1 MSMRHRLLKLVTMV
15 VCLFCMGVW
24 QSAGRNPIPTGS
36 PDSAIPLPEEEEP
49 LRMSKPDSIRYERF
63 YAGGSTISDIYAYIS
78 PFPFTEDLYVRFQLL
93 DDTENPG
100 SFTYKVVN
108 GDTHSEV
115 TIPLDEDK
123 GFWYPQE
130 FINQGNGG
138 VTISVETWT
147 SGTLGYSLRVY
158 SSQSLEGEPLISAE
172 NRHIYFLN
180 EDQFPSFS
188 WRGSTNR
195 LSGALGQDIPFT
207 LEVTPGFMLNQEAK
221 IEINVRTD
229 DWENQDPSHVVIS
242 GNNIQKDP
250 DPYNTCYIC
259 SLSSLEA
266 TNYTFQVRADQD
278 FSGWLDCRLLD
289 KDGNFLDNY
298 SNISVVIPIYYSEED
313 VAALKKM
320 ADDNPLSTDLR
331 RFIDNEYYLK
341 DFSDEDGYRVGVKWS
356 QEQQNRV
363 NEFMLDDYEA
373 RVENLETL
381 NTLTELTQIRLNG
394 TCLEGLN
401 LSALSQL
408 RFLSLWDTP
417 LFWDD
422 VILPLSPMDDLWL
435 SGNTRISIGTPLD
448 DNSSVAA
455 NGTEIDLSEFAVVDG
470 QNSTYQWYQEE
481 EYSEPKKV
489 EMPTVGEEM
498 GKFLLQGTPGARYY
512 CEIKNPLYDD
522 WAIET
527 SRCKITRNSDQ
538 YAQADIDGLK
548 KLAESNPQVP
558 QLQEFVD
565 SKGWE
570 LDNWESG
577 QDVIRTEWSSGE
589 TARLTHLLIELDWG
603 EEPDTISSLDLSA
616 FTELKYFECERFMN
630 IAELDLSKNTKLE
643 ELYLYSRN
651 LKEIDLS
658 SCPNLK
664 QFRFGTQYTN
674 ETPSRE
680 YLQTVLTRLN
690 LDGCIQL
697 EGLYLEHAHITSL
710 DLSPFKQ
717 LRRLHIEN
725 CQDLPVINGFE
736 QASQL
741 YSLEL
746 PSTTQFQDLINN
758 LPSNVTELL
767 LQDTQYTL
775 PPAEK
780 LARLYT
786 LGLPSYIESLDL
798 AKLPNLQNL
807 DLGWRNDSKL
817 RYSQINNY
825 RPINYNGTSF
835 IQLKSPSH
843 PNEPEWFEN
852 GDTIDLSSEAVINGV
867 ETVFLWV
874 NEKYNTEEKNAL
886 VPVDGK
892 PGVFVLNS
900 LEEEYGSYRCKLM
913 NPQFCEITEI
923 NHYWGW
929 QIDAG
934 HIHVETGRES
944 VFDPR
949 DVDILARIVS
959 ESSSEALKEWF
970 SSGEWQTGKNSDH
983 AQAIWND
990 ETPRRLTEL
999 YIYMLGGNL
1008 SGTIDLEGLD
1018 KLEQVS
1024 LTGNRVEQVILPSE
1038 TGTLKSLMLG
1048 DNPTLTSLIVSPYT
1062 NLEHLDI
1069 RNTGLTACDVS
1080 NNVNLKELY
1089 LQGTNLP
1096 SVETSTPAIAQ
1107 NLTEYGAPETV
1118 ETIDF
1123 NNFPALTTFIPNGCI
1138 TFSDVQNP
1146 RQMDPITTY
1155 IQYMPQGSVRNA
1167 YTPYGTTLDYSAE
1180 GTIGQTT
1187 STIVWKM
1194 ADQMEDEG
1202 TTIEHSGFTYTISDT
1217 DEPNKVLSANFENT
1231 LFPGWTI
1238 RFYTTIYTCD
1248 GDANLDKEVNVQ
1260 DIPATVSY
1268 ILQDTENIPANF
1280 GWAEADVNYD
1290 DKIQVADVTGIVNL
1304 IQGKPLTRAS
1314 QLRSEYAPTVLLE
1327 LDDNGFLSITSPVSV
1342 AGLQLEFTGAKEE
1355 LPFIGEA
1362 AKFVQASTLHSDTL
1376 RTLGYSMDGKV
1387 IPANKKTVIMQL
1399 PAGVRL
1405 ESALFSDTKA
1415 TALRSEGDMLPTGN
1429 EAIQPISQVTS
1440 ILNYPN
1446 PFRGSTTF
1454 RYTLKERAS
1463 AVTIQIYS
1471 ATGALVRTLSG
1482 LPGDAGLNQYTASL
1496 SLPSGTYIYRLSVCG
1511 NNNQTISKSNILISK

>member
-1 MSMRHRLLKLVTMV
+1 MRHRLLKLMTVV
-15 VCLFCMGVW
+15 VCFFCMGVW
-24 QSAGRNPIPTGS
+24 QSAGRNPIPTGF
-36 PDSAIPLPEEEEP
+36 PDSTFPVPEGEEP
-49 LRMSKPDSIRYERF
+49 LQMSKPDSIMYERV
-63 YAGGSTISDIYAYIS
+63 YEGGNSSGYIHAYVY
-78 PFPFTEDLYVRFQLL
+78 PFTENLYVRFQLSE
-93 DDTENPG
+93 DTNPDG
-100 SFTYKVVN
+100 FTYTVKN
-108 GDTHSEV
+108 FDTQSDEP
-115 TIPLDEDK
+115 ISLDQDK
-123 GFWYPQE
+123 GFWYPQAL
-130 FINQGNGG
+130 INQDNGN
-138 VTISVETWT
+138 VSINVETWT

-180 EDQFPSFS
+180 VDQFPRFS
-188 WRGSTNR
+188 CPINR
-195 LSGALGQDIPFT
+195 LSGEVNQEIPFT
-207 LEVTPGFMLNQEAK
+207 LEVKPGFMLNQEAK

-229 DWENQDPSHVVIS
+229 DWENQDPNHVVIS

-250 DPYNTCYIC
+250 DHNTSYIC
-259 SLSSLEA
+259 SLPSLEA
-266 TNYTFQVRADQD
+266 TNYTFQVRADQE
-278 FSGWLDCRLLD
+278 FAGWLDCRLLD
-289 KDGNFLDNY
+289 KDGIFLDSY
-298 SNISVVIPIYYSEED
+298 SNISVVIPIHYSEED
-313 VAALKKM
+313 ITALKKM

-341 DFSDEDGYRVGVKWS
+341 DFSGEDGYNVGVRWS
-356 QEQQNRV
+356 QEQQSRV
-363 NEFMLDDYEA
+363 SEFTLEDYEA

-381 NTLTELTQIRLNG
+381 NALTELTQIRLNG
-394 TCLEGLN
+394 THLAGLN
-401 LSALSQL
+401 LSALSKLQSL
-408 RFLSLWDTP
+408 NLWDTP

-455 NGTEIDLSEFAVVDG
+455 NGTDIDLSEYAVVDG
-470 QNSTYQWYQEE
+470 QNSIYQWYQEE
-481 EYSEPKKV
+481 EYSATKV

-498 GKFLLQGTPGARYY
+498 GKFKLQGTPGARYY

-522 WAIET
+522 WAIVT

-538 YAQADIDGLK
+538 YAQVDIDGLK
-548 KLAESNPQVP
+548 KLAEANPLVP

-570 LDNWESG
+570 LDNWESW
-577 QDVIRTEWSSGE
+577 QDVIRTKWSSGE

-603 EEPDTISSLDLSA
+603 EKPDSISSLDLSA

-630 IAELDLSKNTKLE
+630 IIELDLSKNTKLE

-664 QFRFGTQYTN
+664 QFRFGTRYAD
-674 ETPSRE
+674 EAPSRE
-680 YLQTVLTRLN
+680 YLQTTLTRLN

-697 EGLYLEHAHITSL
+697 EDLYLEHAHITSL

-717 LRRLHIEN
+717 LRRLYIEN
-725 CQDLPVINGFE
+725 CQDLPMINGFE
-736 QASQL
+736 QATQL

-746 PSTTQFQDLINN
+746 PNTTQFQNLINN

-786 LGLPSYIESLDL
+786 LGLPSNIENLDL
-798 AKLPNLQNL
+798 AELPNLGRL
-807 DLGWRNDSKL
+807 DLGWRGDSKL
-817 RYSQINNY
+817 KYSQIKNY
-825 RPINYNGTSF
+825 RPIDYDGTST
-835 IQLKSPSH
+835 IELKSPSH
-843 PNEPEWFEN
+843 PEEPSWFEN

-867 ETVFLWV
+867 ETIFLWI
-874 NEKYNTEEKNAL
+874 NNKYNTEEKNAL
-886 VPVDGK
+886 VPVEGK

-900 LEEEYGSYRCKLM
+900 QEEEYGDYRCKLM

-923 NHYWGW
+923 NHYNGW
-929 QIDAG
+929 QINTSSF
-934 HIHVETGRES
+934 HVETGRES

-970 SSGEWQTGKNSDH
+970 SNGDWQTGLNSEH
-983 AQAIWND
+983 AQAMWND

-1062 NLEHLDI
+1062 KLEHLDI

-1080 NNVNLKELY
+1080 NNVNLKRLY

-1123 NNFPALTTFIPNGCI
+1123 NNFPALTTFIPNGRI

-1180 GTIGQTT
+1180 GTVGQIS

-1217 DEPNKVLSANFENT
+1217 DEPNKVLSANIENT

-1248 GDANLDKEVNVQ
+1248 GDANLDKVVNVQ

-1290 DKIQVADVTGIVNL
+1290 DQIQVADVTGIVNI
-1304 IQGKPLTRAS
+1304 IQGKPLTRAT
-1314 QLRSEYAPTVLLE
+1314 QLRSEYASTVLLE

-1355 LPFIGEA
+1355 LPFIGEV
-1362 AKFVQASTLHSDTL
+1362 AKFVQASTLRGDTL

-1387 IPANKKTVIMQL
+1387 ISANKKTVIMQL

-1405 ESALFSDTKA
+1405 ESASFSDTKA

-1429 EAIQPISQVTS
+1429 EAIQPITQVTS

-1446 PFRGSTTF
+1446 PFRGSTIF
-1454 RYTLKERAS
+1454 RYTLKEPAS
-1463 AVTIQIYS
+1463 VVTIQIYS

-1482 LPGDAGLNQYTASL
+1482 LPGDAGVNQYTASL
-1496 SLPSGTYIYRLSVCG
+1496 SLPSGTYIYRLSVYG

>member
-1 MSMRHRLLKLVTMV
+1 MRHRLLKLMTVV
-15 VCLFCMGVW
+15 VCFFCMGVW
-24 QSAGRNPIPTGS
+24 QSAGRNPIPTGF
-36 PDSAIPLPEEEEP
+36 PDSTFPVPEGEEP
-49 LRMSKPDSIRYERF
+49 LQMSKPDSIMYERV
-63 YAGGSTISDIYAYIS
+63 YEGGNSSGYIHAYVY
-78 PFPFTEDLYVRFQLL
+78 PFTENLYVRFQLSE
-93 DDTENPG
+93 DTNPDG
-100 SFTYKVVN
+100 FTYTVKN
-108 GDTHSEV
+108 FDTQSDEP
-115 TIPLDEDK
+115 ISLDQDK
-123 GFWYPQE
+123 GFWYPQAL
-130 FINQGNGG
+130 INQDNGN
-138 VTISVETWT
+138 VSINVETWT

-180 EDQFPSFS
+180 VDQFPRFS
-188 WRGSTNR
+188 CPINR
-195 LSGALGQDIPFT
+195 LSGEVNQEIPFT
-207 LEVTPGFMLNQEAK
+207 LEVKPGFMLNQEAK

-229 DWENQDPSHVVIS
+229 DWENQDPNHVVIS

-250 DPYNTCYIC
+250 DHNTSYIC
-259 SLSSLEA
+259 SLPSLEA
-266 TNYTFQVRADQD
+266 TNYTFQVRADQE
-278 FSGWLDCRLLD
+278 FAGWLDCRLLD
-289 KDGNFLDNY
+289 KDGIFLDSY
-298 SNISVVIPIYYSEED
+298 SNISVVIPIHYSEED
-313 VAALKKM
+313 ITALKKM

-341 DFSDEDGYRVGVKWS
+341 DFSGEDGYNVGVRWS
-356 QEQQNRV
+356 QEQQSRV
-363 NEFMLDDYEA
+363 SEFTLEDYEA

-381 NTLTELTQIRLNG
+381 NALTELTQIRLNG
-394 TCLEGLN
+394 THLAGLN
-401 LSALSQL
+401 LSALSKLQSL
-408 RFLSLWDTP
+408 NLWDTP

-455 NGTEIDLSEFAVVDG
+455 NGTDIDLSEYAVVDG
-470 QNSTYQWYQEE
+470 QNSIYQWYQEE
-481 EYSEPKKV
+481 EYSATKV

-498 GKFLLQGTPGARYY
+498 GKFKLQGTPGARYY

-522 WAIET
+522 WAIVT

-538 YAQADIDGLK
+538 YAQVDIDGLK
-548 KLAESNPQVP
+548 KLAEANPQVP

-570 LDNWESG
+570 LDNWESW
-577 QDVIRTEWSSGE
+577 QDVIRTKWSSGE

-603 EEPDTISSLDLSA
+603 EKPDSISSLDLSA

-630 IAELDLSKNTKLE
+630 IIELDLSKNTKLE

-664 QFRFGTQYTN
+664 QFRFGTRYAD
-674 ETPSRE
+674 EAPSRE
-680 YLQTVLTRLN
+680 YLQTTLTRLN

-697 EGLYLEHAHITSL
+697 EDLYLEHAHITSL

-717 LRRLHIEN
+717 LRRLYIEN
-725 CQDLPVINGFE
+725 CQDLPMINGFE
-736 QASQL
+736 QATQL

-746 PSTTQFQDLINN
+746 PNTTQFQNLINN

-786 LGLPSYIESLDL
+786 LGLPSNIENLDL
-798 AKLPNLQNL
+798 AELPNLGRL
-807 DLGWRNDSKL
+807 DLGWRGDSKL
-817 RYSQINNY
+817 KYSQIKNY
-825 RPINYNGTSF
+825 RPIDYDGTST
-835 IQLKSPSH
+835 IELKSPSH
-843 PNEPEWFEN
+843 PEEPSWFEN

-867 ETVFLWV
+867 ETIFLWI
-874 NEKYNTEEKNAL
+874 NNKYNTEEKNAL
-886 VPVDGK
+886 VPVEGK

-900 LEEEYGSYRCKLM
+900 QEEEYGDYRCKLM

-923 NHYWGW
+923 NHYNGW
-929 QIDAG
+929 QINTSSF
-934 HIHVETGRES
+934 HVETGRES

-970 SSGEWQTGKNSDH
+970 SNGDWQTGLNSEH
-983 AQAIWND
+983 AQAMWND

-1062 NLEHLDI
+1062 KLEHLDI

-1080 NNVNLKELY
+1080 NNVNLKRLY

-1123 NNFPALTTFIPNGCI
+1123 NNFPALTTFIPNGRI

-1180 GTIGQTT
+1180 GTVGQIS

-1217 DEPNKVLSANFENT
+1217 DEPNKVLSANIENT

-1248 GDANLDKEVNVQ
+1248 GDANLDKVVNVQ

-1290 DKIQVADVTGIVNL
+1290 DQIQVADVTGIVNI
-1304 IQGKPLTRAS
+1304 IQGKPLTRAT
-1314 QLRSEYAPTVLLE
+1314 QLRSEYASTVLLE

-1355 LPFIGEA
+1355 LPFIGEV
-1362 AKFVQASTLHSDTL
+1362 AKFVQASTLRGDTL

-1387 IPANKKTVIMQL
+1387 ISANKKTVIMQL

-1405 ESALFSDTKA
+1405 ESASFSDTKA

-1429 EAIQPISQVTS
+1429 EAIQPITQVTS

-1446 PFRGSTTF
+1446 PFRGSTIF
-1454 RYTLKERAS
+1454 RYTLKEPAS
-1463 AVTIQIYS
+1463 VVTIQIYS

-1482 LPGDAGLNQYTASL
+1482 LPGDAGVNQYTASL
-1496 SLPSGTYIYRLSVCG
+1496 SLPSGTYIYRLSVYG

>member
-1 MSMRHRLLKLVTMV
+1 MRHRLLKLMTVV
-15 VCLFCMGVW
+15 VCFFCMGVW
-24 QSAGRNPIPTGS
+24 QSAGRNPIPTGF
-36 PDSAIPLPEEEEP
+36 PDSTFPVPEGEEP
-49 LRMSKPDSIRYERF
+49 LQMSKPDSIMYERV
-63 YAGGSTISDIYAYIS
+63 YEGGNSSGYIHAYVY
-78 PFPFTEDLYVRFQLL
+78 PFTENLYVRFQLSE
-93 DDTENPG
+93 DTNPDG
-100 SFTYKVVN
+100 FTYTVKN
-108 GDTHSEV
+108 FDTQSDEP
-115 TIPLDEDK
+115 ISLDRDK
-123 GFWYPQE
+123 GFWYPQAL
-130 FINQGNGG
+130 INQDNGN
-138 VTISVETWT
+138 VSINVETWT

-158 SSQSLEGEPLISAE
+158 SSQSLEGELLISAE

-180 EDQFPSFS
+180 VDQFPRFS
-188 WRGSTNR
+188 CPINR
-195 LSGALGQDIPFT
+195 LSGEVNQEIPFT
-207 LEVTPGFMLNQEAK
+207 LEVKPGFMLNQEAK

-229 DWENQDPSHVVIS
+229 DWENQDPNHVVIS

-250 DPYNTCYIC
+250 DHNTSYIC
-259 SLSSLEA
+259 SLPSLEA
-266 TNYTFQVRADQD
+266 TNYTFQVRADQE
-278 FSGWLDCRLLD
+278 FAGWLDCRLLD
-289 KDGNFLDNY
+289 KDGIFLDSY
-298 SNISVVIPIYYSEED
+298 SNISVVIPIHYSEED
-313 VAALKKM
+313 ITALKKM

-341 DFSDEDGYRVGVKWS
+341 DFSGEDGYNVGVRWS
-356 QEQQNRV
+356 QEQQSRV
-363 NEFMLDDYEA
+363 SEFTLEDYEA

-381 NTLTELTQIRLNG
+381 NALTELTQIRLNG
-394 TCLEGLN
+394 THLAGLN
-401 LSALSQL
+401 LSALSKLQSL
-408 RFLSLWDTP
+408 NLWDTP

-448 DNSSVAA
+448 DNNSVAA
-455 NGTEIDLSEFAVVDG
+455 NGTDIDLSEYAVVDG
-470 QNSTYQWYQEE
+470 QNSIYQWYQEE
-481 EYSEPKKV
+481 EYSATKV

-498 GKFLLQGTPGARYY
+498 GKFKLQGTPGARYY

-522 WAIET
+522 WAIVT

-538 YAQADIDGLK
+538 YAQVDIDGLK
-548 KLAESNPQVP
+548 KLAEANPQVP

-570 LDNWESG
+570 LDNWESW
-577 QDVIRTEWSSGE
+577 QDVIRTKWSSGE

-603 EEPDTISSLDLSA
+603 EKPDSISSLDLSA

-630 IAELDLSKNTKLE
+630 IIELDLSKNTKLE

-664 QFRFGTQYTN
+664 QFRFGTRYAD
-674 ETPSRE
+674 EAPSRE
-680 YLQTVLTRLN
+680 YLQTTLTRLN

-697 EGLYLEHAHITSL
+697 EDLCLEHAHITSL

-717 LRRLHIEN
+717 LRRLYIEN
-725 CQDLPVINGFE
+725 CQDLPMINGFE
-736 QASQL
+736 QATQL

-746 PSTTQFQDLINN
+746 PNTTQFQNLINN

-786 LGLPSYIESLDL
+786 LGLPSNIENLDL
-798 AKLPNLQNL
+798 AELPNLGRL
-807 DLGWRNDSKL
+807 DLGWRGDSKL
-817 RYSQINNY
+817 KYSQIKNY
-825 RPINYNGTSF
+825 RPIDYDGTSTVE
-835 IQLKSPSH
+835 LKSPSH
-843 PNEPEWFEN
+843 PEEPSWFEN

-867 ETVFLWV
+867 ETIFLWI
-874 NEKYNTEEKNAL
+874 NNKYNTEEKNAL
-886 VPVDGK
+886 VPVEGK

-900 LEEEYGSYRCKLM
+900 QEEEYGDYRCKLM

-923 NHYWGW
+923 NHYNGW
-929 QIDAG
+929 QINTSSF
-934 HIHVETGRES
+934 HVETGRES

-970 SSGEWQTGKNSDH
+970 SNGDWQTGKNSDH

-1123 NNFPALTTFIPNGCI
+1123 NNFPALATFIPNGRI

>member
-1 MSMRHRLLKLVTMV
+1 M
-15 VCLFCMGVW
+15 
-24 QSAGRNPIPTGS
+24 
-36 PDSAIPLPEEEEP
+36 
-49 LRMSKPDSIRYERF
+49 
-63 YAGGSTISDIYAYIS
+63 
-78 PFPFTEDLYVRFQLL
+78 
-93 DDTENPG
+93 
-100 SFTYKVVN
+100 
-108 GDTHSEV
+108 
-115 TIPLDEDK
+115 
-123 GFWYPQE
+123 
-130 FINQGNGG
+130 
-138 VTISVETWT
+138 
-147 SGTLGYSLRVY
+147 
-158 SSQSLEGEPLISAE
+158 
-172 NRHIYFLN
+172 
-180 EDQFPSFS
+180 
-188 WRGSTNR
+188 
-195 LSGALGQDIPFT
+195 
-207 LEVTPGFMLNQEAK
+207 
-221 IEINVRTD
+221 
-229 DWENQDPSHVVIS
+229 
-242 GNNIQKDP
+242 
-250 DPYNTCYIC
+250 
-259 SLSSLEA
+259 
-266 TNYTFQVRADQD
+266 
-278 FSGWLDCRLLD
+278 
-289 KDGNFLDNY
+289 
-298 SNISVVIPIYYSEED
+298 
-313 VAALKKM
+313 
-320 ADDNPLSTDLR
+320 
-331 RFIDNEYYLK
+331 
-341 DFSDEDGYRVGVKWS
+341 
-356 QEQQNRV
+356 
-363 NEFMLDDYEA
+363 
-373 RVENLETL
+373 
-381 NTLTELTQIRLNG
+381 
-394 TCLEGLN
+394 
-401 LSALSQL
+401 
-408 RFLSLWDTP
+408 
-417 LFWDD
+417 
-422 VILPLSPMDDLWL
+422 
-435 SGNTRISIGTPLD
+435 
-448 DNSSVAA
+448 
-455 NGTEIDLSEFAVVDG
+455 
-470 QNSTYQWYQEE
+470 
-481 EYSEPKKV
+481 
-489 EMPTVGEEM
+489 
-498 GKFLLQGTPGARYY
+498 
-512 CEIKNPLYDD
+512 
-522 WAIET
+522 
-527 SRCKITRNSDQ
+527 
-538 YAQADIDGLK
+538 
-548 KLAESNPQVP
+548 
-558 QLQEFVD
+558 
-565 SKGWE
+565 
-570 LDNWESG
+570 
-577 QDVIRTEWSSGE
+577 
-589 TARLTHLLIELDWG
+589 
-603 EEPDTISSLDLSA
+603 
-616 FTELKYFECERFMN
+616 
-630 IAELDLSKNTKLE
+630 
-643 ELYLYSRN
+643 
-651 LKEIDLS
+651 
-658 SCPNLK
+658 
-664 QFRFGTQYTN
+664 
-674 ETPSRE
+674 
-680 YLQTVLTRLN
+680 
-690 LDGCIQL
+690 
-697 EGLYLEHAHITSL
+697 
-710 DLSPFKQ
+710 
-717 LRRLHIEN
+717 
-725 CQDLPVINGFE
+725 INGFE
-736 QASQL
+736 QATQL

-746 PSTTQFQDLINN
+746 PNTTQFQNLINN

-786 LGLPSYIESLDL
+786 LGLPSNIDLDL
-798 AKLPNLQNL
+798 AELPNLGRL
-807 DLGWRNDSKL
+807 DLGWRGDSKL
-817 RYSQINNY
+817 KYSQIKNY
-825 RPINYNGTSF
+825 RPIDYDGTST
-835 IQLKSPSH
+835 IELKSPSH
-843 PNEPEWFEN
+843 PEEPSWFEN

-867 ETVFLWV
+867 ETIFLWI
-874 NEKYNTEEKNAL
+874 NNKYNTEEKNAL
-886 VPVDGK
+886 VPVEGK

-900 LEEEYGSYRCKLM
+900 QEEEYGDYRCKLM

-923 NHYWGW
+923 NHYNGW
-929 QIDAG
+929 QINTSSF
-934 HIHVETGRES
+934 HVETGRES

-970 SSGEWQTGKNSDH
+970 SNGDWQTGLNSEH
-983 AQAIWND
+983 AQAMWND

-1062 NLEHLDI
+1062 KLEHLDI

-1080 NNVNLKELY
+1080 NNVNLKRLY

-1123 NNFPALTTFIPNGCI
+1123 NNFPALTTFIPNGRI

-1155 IQYMPQGSVRNA
+1155 IQYMPQGAVRNA

-1180 GTIGQTT
+1180 ETIGQTT

-1217 DEPNKVLSANFENT
+1217 DEPNKVLSANIENT

-1248 GDANLDKEVNVQ
+1248 GDANLDKVVNVQ

-1290 DKIQVADVTGIVNL
+1290 DQIQVADVTGIVNI
-1304 IQGKPLTRAS
+1304 IQGKPLTRAT

-1362 AKFVQASTLHSDTL
+1362 AKFVQASTLRGDTL

-1387 IPANKKTVIMQL
+1387 ISANKKTVIMQL

-1405 ESALFSDTKA
+1405 ESASFSDTKA

-1454 RYTLKERAS
+1454 RYTLKEQAS

-1482 LPGDAGLNQYTASL
+1482 LPSEAGVNQYTASL
-1496 SLPSGTYIYRLSVCG
+1496 SLPGGTYIYRLSVCG

>member
-1 MSMRHRLLKLVTMV
+1 MRHRLLKLMTVV
-15 VCLFCMGVW
+15 VCFFCMGVW
-24 QSAGRNPIPTGS
+24 QSAGRNPIPTGF
-36 PDSAIPLPEEEEP
+36 PDSTFPVPEGEEP
-49 LRMSKPDSIRYERF
+49 LQMSKPDSIMYERV
-63 YAGGSTISDIYAYIS
+63 YEGGNSSGYIHAYVY
-78 PFPFTEDLYVRFQLL
+78 PFTENLYVRFQLSE
-93 DDTENPG
+93 DTNPDG
-100 SFTYKVVN
+100 FTYTVKN
-108 GDTHSEV
+108 FDTQSDEP
-115 TIPLDEDK
+115 ISLDRDK
-123 GFWYPQE
+123 GFWYPQAL
-130 FINQGNGG
+130 INQDNGN
-138 VTISVETWT
+138 VSINVETWT

-158 SSQSLEGEPLISAE
+158 SSQSLEGELLISAE

-180 EDQFPSFS
+180 VDQFPRFS
-188 WRGSTNR
+188 CPINR
-195 LSGALGQDIPFT
+195 LSGEVNQEIPFT
-207 LEVTPGFMLNQEAK
+207 LEVKPGFMLNQEAK

-229 DWENQDPSHVVIS
+229 DWENQDPNHVVIS

-250 DPYNTCYIC
+250 DHNTSYIC
-259 SLSSLEA
+259 SLPSLEA
-266 TNYTFQVRADQD
+266 TNYTFQVRADQE
-278 FSGWLDCRLLD
+278 FAGWLDCRLLD
-289 KDGNFLDNY
+289 KDGIFLDSY
-298 SNISVVIPIYYSEED
+298 SNISVVIPIHYSEED
-313 VAALKKM
+313 ITALKKM

-341 DFSDEDGYRVGVKWS
+341 DFSGEDGYNVGVRWS
-356 QEQQNRV
+356 QEQQSRV
-363 NEFMLDDYEA
+363 SEFTLEDYEA

-381 NTLTELTQIRLNG
+381 NALTELTQIRLNG
-394 TCLEGLN
+394 THLAGLN
-401 LSALSQL
+401 LSALSKLQSL
-408 RFLSLWDTP
+408 NLWDTP

-448 DNSSVAA
+448 DNNSVAA
-455 NGTEIDLSEFAVVDG
+455 NGTDIDLSEYAVVDG
-470 QNSTYQWYQEE
+470 QNSIYQWYQEE
-481 EYSEPKKV
+481 EYSATKV

-498 GKFLLQGTPGARYY
+498 GKFKLQGTPGARYY

-522 WAIET
+522 WAIVT

-538 YAQADIDGLK
+538 YAQVDIDGLK
-548 KLAESNPQVP
+548 KLAEANPQVP

-570 LDNWESG
+570 LDNWESW
-577 QDVIRTEWSSGE
+577 QDVIRTKWSSGE

-603 EEPDTISSLDLSA
+603 EKPDSISSLDLSA

-630 IAELDLSKNTKLE
+630 IIELDLSKNTKLE

-664 QFRFGTQYTN
+664 QFRFGTRYAD
-674 ETPSRE
+674 EAPSRE
-680 YLQTVLTRLN
+680 YLQTTLTRLN

-697 EGLYLEHAHITSL
+697 EDLCLEHAHITSL

-717 LRRLHIEN
+717 LRRLYIEN
-725 CQDLPVINGFE
+725 CQDLPMINGFE
-736 QASQL
+736 QATQL

-746 PSTTQFQDLINN
+746 PNTTQFQNLINN

-786 LGLPSYIESLDL
+786 LGLPSNIENLDL
-798 AKLPNLQNL
+798 AELPNLGRL
-807 DLGWRNDSKL
+807 DLGWRGDSKL
-817 RYSQINNY
+817 KYSQIKNY
-825 RPINYNGTSF
+825 RPIDYDGTSTVE
-835 IQLKSPSH
+835 LKSPSH
-843 PNEPEWFEN
+843 PEEPSWFEN

-867 ETVFLWV
+867 ETIFLWI
-874 NEKYNTEEKNAL
+874 NNKYNTEEKNAL
-886 VPVDGK
+886 VPVEGK

-900 LEEEYGSYRCKLM
+900 QEEEYGDYRCKLM

-923 NHYWGW
+923 NHYNGW
-929 QIDAG
+929 QINTSSF
-934 HIHVETGRES
+934 HVETGRES

-970 SSGEWQTGKNSDH
+970 SNGDWQTGLNSEH
-983 AQAIWND
+983 AQAMWND

-1062 NLEHLDI
+1062 KLEHLDI

-1080 NNVNLKELY
+1080 NNVNLKRLY

-1123 NNFPALTTFIPNGCI
+1123 NNFPALTTFIPNGRI

-1155 IQYMPQGSVRNA
+1155 IQYMPQGAVRNA

-1180 GTIGQTT
+1180 ETIGQTT

-1217 DEPNKVLSANFENT
+1217 DEPNKVLSANIENT

-1248 GDANLDKEVNVQ
+1248 GDANLDKVVNVQ

-1290 DKIQVADVTGIVNL
+1290 DQIQVADVTGIVNI
-1304 IQGKPLTRAS
+1304 IQGKPLTRAT

-1362 AKFVQASTLHSDTL
+1362 AKFVQASTLRGDTL

-1387 IPANKKTVIMQL
+1387 ISANKKTVIMQL

-1405 ESALFSDTKA
+1405 ESASFSDTKA

-1454 RYTLKERAS
+1454 RYTLKEQAS

-1482 LPGDAGLNQYTASL
+1482 LPSEAGVNQYTASL
-1496 SLPSGTYIYRLSVCG
+1496 SLPGGTYIYRLSVCG

>member
-1 MSMRHRLLKLVTMV
+1 MRHRLLKLMTVV
-15 VCLFCMGVW
+15 VCFFCMGVW
-24 QSAGRNPIPTGS
+24 QSAGRNPIPTGF
-36 PDSAIPLPEEEEP
+36 PDSTFPVPEGEEP
-49 LRMSKPDSIRYERF
+49 LQMSKPDSIMYERV
-63 YAGGSTISDIYAYIS
+63 YEGGNSSGYIHAYVY
-78 PFPFTEDLYVRFQLL
+78 PFTENLHVRFQLSE
-93 DDTENPG
+93 DTNPDG
-100 SFTYKVVN
+100 FTYTVKN
-108 GDTHSEV
+108 FDTQSDEP
-115 TIPLDEDK
+115 IPLDRDK
-123 GFWYPQE
+123 GFWYPQAL
-130 FINQGNGG
+130 INQDNGN
-138 VTISVETWT
+138 VSINVETWT

-158 SSQSLEGEPLISAE
+158 SSQSLEGELLISAE

-180 EDQFPSFS
+180 VDQFPRFS
-188 WRGSTNR
+188 CPINR
-195 LSGALGQDIPFT
+195 LSGEVNQEIPFT
-207 LEVTPGFMLNQEAK
+207 LEVKPGFMLNQEAK

-229 DWENQDPSHVVIS
+229 DWENQDPNHVVIS

-250 DPYNTCYIC
+250 DHNTSYIC
-259 SLSSLEA
+259 SLPSLEA
-266 TNYTFQVRADQD
+266 TNYTFQVRADQE
-278 FSGWLDCRLLD
+278 FAGWLDCRLLD
-289 KDGNFLDNY
+289 KDGIFLDSY
-298 SNISVVIPIYYSEED
+298 SNISVVIPIHYSEED
-313 VAALKKM
+313 ITALKKM

-341 DFSDEDGYRVGVKWS
+341 DFSGEDGYNVGVRWS
-356 QEQQNRV
+356 QEQQSRV
-363 NEFMLDDYEA
+363 SEFTLEDYEA

-381 NTLTELTQIRLNG
+381 NALTELTQIRLNG
-394 TCLEGLN
+394 THLAGLN
-401 LSALSQL
+401 LSALSKLQSL
-408 RFLSLWDTP
+408 NLWDTP

-455 NGTEIDLSEFAVVDG
+455 NGTDIDLSEYAVVDG
-470 QNSTYQWYQEE
+470 QNSIYQWYQEE
-481 EYSEPKKV
+481 EYSATKV

-498 GKFLLQGTPGARYY
+498 GKFKLQGTPGARYY

-522 WAIET
+522 WAIVT

-538 YAQADIDGLK
+538 YAQVDIDGLK
-548 KLAESNPQVP
+548 KLAEANPQVP

-570 LDNWESG
+570 LDNWESW
-577 QDVIRTEWSSGE
+577 QDVIRTKWSSGE

-603 EEPDTISSLDLSA
+603 EKPDSISSLDLSA

-630 IAELDLSKNTKLE
+630 IIELDLSKNTKLE

-664 QFRFGTQYTN
+664 QFRFGTRYAD
-674 ETPSRE
+674 EAPSRE
-680 YLQTVLTRLN
+680 YLQTTLTRLN

-697 EGLYLEHAHITSL
+697 EDLYLEHAHITSL

-717 LRRLHIEN
+717 LRRLYIEN
-725 CQDLPVINGFE
+725 CQDLPMINGFE
-736 QASQL
+736 QATQL

-746 PSTTQFQDLINN
+746 PNTTQFQNLINN

-786 LGLPSYIESLDL
+786 LGLPSNIENLDL
-798 AKLPNLQNL
+798 AELPNLGRL
-807 DLGWRNDSKL
+807 DLGWRGDSKL
-817 RYSQINNY
+817 KYSQIKNY
-825 RPINYNGTSF
+825 RPIDYDGTST
-835 IQLKSPSH
+835 IELKSPSH
-843 PNEPEWFEN
+843 PEEPSWFEN

-867 ETVFLWV
+867 ETIFLWI
-874 NEKYNTEEKNAL
+874 NNKYNTEEKNAL
-886 VPVDGK
+886 VPVEGK

-900 LEEEYGSYRCKLM
+900 QEEEYGDYRCKLM

-923 NHYWGW
+923 NHYNGW
-929 QIDAG
+929 QINTSSF
-934 HIHVETGRES
+934 HVETGRES

-970 SSGEWQTGKNSDH
+970 SNGDWQTGLNSEH
-983 AQAIWND
+983 AQAMWND

-1062 NLEHLDI
+1062 KLEHLDI

-1080 NNVNLKELY
+1080 NNVNLKRLY

-1123 NNFPALTTFIPNGCI
+1123 NNFPALTTFIPNGRI

-1155 IQYMPQGSVRNA
+1155 IQYMPQGAVRNA

-1180 GTIGQTT
+1180 ETIGQTT

-1217 DEPNKVLSANFENT
+1217 DEPNKVLSANIENT

-1248 GDANLDKEVNVQ
+1248 GDANLDKVVNVQ

-1290 DKIQVADVTGIVNL
+1290 DQIQVADVTGIVNI
-1304 IQGKPLTRAS
+1304 IQGKPLTRAT

-1362 AKFVQASTLHSDTL
+1362 AKFVQASTLRGDTL

-1387 IPANKKTVIMQL
+1387 ISANKKTVIMQL

-1405 ESALFSDTKA
+1405 ESASFSDTKA

-1454 RYTLKERAS
+1454 RYTLKEQAS

-1482 LPGDAGLNQYTASL
+1482 LPSEAGVNQYTASL
-1496 SLPSGTYIYRLSVCG
+1496 SLPGGTYIYRLSVCG

>member
-1 MSMRHRLLKLVTMV
+1 MSMKHCLLKLMTVV

-24 QSAGRNPIPTGS
+24 QSAGRNPIPTGF
-36 PDSAIPLPEEEEP
+36 PDSTFPVPEGDEP
-49 LRMSKPDSIRYERF
+49 LKMDKPDSIMYKPVYE
-63 YAGGSTISDIYAYIS
+63 GGNSSGYIHAYVY
-78 PFPFTEDLYVRFQLL
+78 PFTENLYVRFQLSE
-93 DDTENPG
+93 DTNPDG
-100 SFTYKVVN
+100 FTYTVWN
-108 GDTHSEV
+108 SDTQSDEP
-115 TIPLDEDK
+115 ISLDQDK
-123 GFWYPQE
+123 GFWYPQAS
-130 FINQGNGG
+130 IDQDNGN
-138 VTISVETWT
+138 VSMHVETRT
-147 SGTLGYSLRVY
+147 PGTLGYSLRVY
-158 SSQSLEGEPLISAE
+158 PSQQVEGEPLISAE
-172 NRHIYFLN
+172 NRYIYFLN
-180 EDQFPSFS
+180 EDQFPRF
-188 WRGSTNR
+188 GCPINR
-195 LSGALGQDIPFT
+195 LSGEVNQEIPFT
-207 LEVTPGFMLNQEAK
+207 LEVKPGFMLNQEAK
-221 IEINVRTD
+221 IEINVWTD
-229 DWENQDPSHVVIS
+229 EGEIYDPNHVVIS

-250 DPYNTCYIC
+250 YSTSYIC
-259 SLSSLEA
+259 SLSSLES
-266 TNYTFQVRADQD
+266 TNYTFQVRADQE
-278 FSGWLDCRLLD
+278 FAGWLDCRLLD
-289 KDGNFLDNY
+289 KDGNFLNNY
-298 SNISVVIPIYYSEED
+298 SNISVVIPIHYSEED
-313 VAALKKM
+313 ITALKKM

-341 DFSDEDGYRVGVKWS
+341 DFSYEDGYNVGVMWS
-356 QEQQNRV
+356 KE
-363 NEFMLDDYEA
+363 LLS
-373 RVENLETL
+373 RVERLEINDNEKRIDNLSSITS
-381 NTLTELTQIRLNG
+381 LTALKEISING
-394 TCLEGLN
+394 TNVSSLN
-401 LSALSQL
+401 FSSFTNL
-408 RFLSLWDTP
+408 RGIYLWDTP

-422 VILPLSPMDDLWL
+422 VILPLSPMDDLRL
-435 SGNTRISIGTPLD
+435 SGNTCISIGTPLD
-448 DNSSVAA
+448 DYSSVAA

-470 QNSTYQWYQEE
+470 QNSTYQWYQEVE
-481 EYSEPKKV
+481 FSEPIKV
-489 EMPTVGEEM
+489 EMQTVGGEM
-498 GKFLLQGTPGARYY
+498 GKFLLQGTPGVCYY

-522 WAIET
+522 WAIVT

-548 KLAESNPQVP
+548 KLAEANSQVP

-570 LDNWESG
+570 LENWESG

-589 TARLTHLLIELDWG
+589 TARLIHLFIRLDWS
-603 EEPDTISSLDLSA
+603 EKPDSISSLDLSA

-630 IAELDLSKNTKLE
+630 ITELDLSKNTKLE

-658 SCPNLK
+658 PCPNLK
-664 QFRFGTQYTN
+664 RFRFGTL
-674 ETPSRE
+674 SSGE
-680 YLQTVLTRLN
+680 YGPEEYQRTSLSKLEISQCT
-690 LDGCIQL
+690 QL
-697 EGLYLEHAHITSL
+697 EDLYLEQAHITSL
-710 DLSPFKQ
+710 DLAPFQ
-717 LRRLHIEN
+717 NLRQLHIEY
-725 CQDLPVINGFE
+725 CPDLAVTNFV
-736 QASQL
+736 QARRL

-746 PSTTQFQDLINN
+746 PNTTQFQDLINN
-758 LPSNVTELL
+758 LPSNVTRLL

-775 PPAEK
+775 PPVDKMAN
-780 LARLYT
+780 LID
-786 LGLPSYIESLDL
+786 LGLPEYMESIDL
-798 AKLPNLQNL
+798 QDLPNLQTL
-807 DLGWRNDSKL
+807 DMGFRRGKL
-817 RYSQINNY
+817 RYSKVENY
-825 RPINYNGTSF
+825 RSTIWYNGETY
-835 IQLKSPSH
+835 IELKSPSH
-843 PNEPEWFEN
+843 PDEPKWFEN
-852 GDTIDLSSEAVINGV
+852 GDTIDLSSEAIINGV
-867 ETVFLWV
+867 ETIFLWI
-874 NEKYNTEEKNAL
+874 NDKYNTEEKNAL

-900 LEEEYGSYRCKLM
+900 QEEEYGSYHCKLM
-913 NPQFCEITEI
+913 NPQFCEITDI
-923 NHYWGW
+923 TYRKGW
-929 QIDAG
+929 QIETSY
-934 HIHVETGRES
+934 IHVETGRES

-970 SSGEWQTGKNSDH
+970 SNGDWQTGLNSEH
-983 AQAIWND
+983 AQAMWND

-1080 NNVNLKELY
+1080 NNVNLKRLY

-1123 NNFPALTTFIPNGCI
+1123 NNFPALTTFIPNGRI

-1180 GTIGQTT
+1180 GTVGQIS

-1217 DEPNKVLSANFENT
+1217 DEPNKVLSANIENT

-1248 GDANLDKEVNVQ
+1248 GDANLDKVVNVQ

-1290 DKIQVADVTGIVNL
+1290 DQIQVADVTGIVNI
-1304 IQGKPLTRAS
+1304 IQGKPLTRAT
-1314 QLRSEYAPTVLLE
+1314 QLKSEYASTVLLE

-1355 LPFIGEA
+1355 LPFIGEV
-1362 AKFVQASTLHSDTL
+1362 AKFVQASTLRGDTL

-1387 IPANKKTVIMQL
+1387 ISANKKTVIMQL

-1405 ESALFSDTKA
+1405 ESASFSDTKA

-1429 EAIQPISQVTS
+1429 EAIQPITQVTS

-1446 PFRGSTTF
+1446 PFRGSTIF
-1454 RYTLKERAS
+1454 RYTLKEPAS
-1463 AVTIQIYS
+1463 VVTIQIYS

-1482 LPGDAGLNQYTASL
+1482 LPGDAGVNQYTASL
-1496 SLPSGTYIYRLSVCG
+1496 SLPSGTYIYRLSVYG

>member
-1 MSMRHRLLKLVTMV
+1 MRHRLLKLMTVV

-24 QSAGRNPIPTGS
+24 QSAGRNPIPTGF
-36 PDSAIPLPEEEEP
+36 PDSTFPVPEGDEP

-63 YAGGSTISDIYAYIS
+63 YAGGSTISDIYAYLS
-78 PFPFTEDLYVRFQLL
+78 PFTFTEDLYVRFQLS
-93 DDTENPG
+93 DDTENPN

-108 GDTHSEV
+108 GDTQSEE

-123 GFWYPQE
+123 GFWYSQE
-130 FINQGNGG
+130 FINQANGG

-180 EDQFPSFS
+180 EDQFPRFS
-188 WRGSTNR
+188 CPINR
-195 LSGALGQDIPFT
+195 LSGEVNQEIPFT

-229 DWENQDPSHVVIS
+229 DWENQDPSQVVIS

-250 DPYNTCYIC
+250 DPYNTSYIC
-259 SLSSLEA
+259 SLPSLEA
-266 TNYTFQVRADQD
+266 TNYTFQVRADQE
-278 FSGWLDCRLLD
+278 FAGWLDCRLLD
-289 KDGNFLDNY
+289 KDGNFLNNY
-298 SNISVVIPIYYSEED
+298 SNISVVIPIHYSEED
-313 VAALKKM
+313 ITALKKM

-341 DFSDEDGYRVGVKWS
+341 DFSYEDGYNVGVMWS
-356 QEQQNRV
+356 KEQQS
-363 NEFMLDDYEA
+363 
-373 RVENLETL
+373 RVERLEINDNEKRIDNLSSITS
-381 NTLTELTQIRLNG
+381 LTALKEINING
-394 TCLEGLN
+394 TNVSSLN
-401 LSALSQL
+401 FSSFTNL
-408 RFLSLWDTP
+408 RGIYLWNTS
-417 LFWDD
+417 LFWSD
-422 VILPLSPMDDLWL
+422 VILPLSPLEDLWL
-435 SGNTRISIGTPLD
+435 SGSTQYAIGTPLD
-448 DNSSVAA
+448 DYSSVAA
-455 NGTEIDLSEFAVVDG
+455 NGTEIDLSEFAVVGG

-481 EYSEPKKV
+481 EYSEPTKV

-522 WAIET
+522 WAIVT

-570 LDNWESG
+570 LDNWESW
-577 QDVIRTEWSSGE
+577 QDGIRTDWSSGE

-630 IAELDLSKNTKLE
+630 ITALDLSKNTKLE

-658 SCPNLK
+658 PCPNLK
-664 QFRFGTQYTN
+664 QFRFGTL
-674 ETPSRE
+674 SIGE
-680 YLQTVLTRLN
+680 YGSEEYQRTSLSKLEISQCT
-690 LDGCIQL
+690 QL
-697 EGLYLEHAHITSL
+697 EDLYLEQAHITSL
-710 DLSPFKQ
+710 DLAPFQ
-717 LRRLHIEN
+717 NLRRLHIEY
-725 CQDLPVINGFE
+725 CPDLAVTNFA
-736 QASQL
+736 QARQL

-746 PSTTQFQDLINN
+746 PNTSQFQDLINN
-758 LPSNVTELL
+758 LPQQVTTLD
-767 LQDTQYTL
+767 LQDTKYAL
-775 PPAEK
+775 PPVDKMAN
-780 LARLYT
+780 LIN
-786 LGLPSYIESLDL
+786 LGLPEYMESIDL
-798 AKLPNLQNL
+798 QDLPNLQYL
-807 DLGWRNDSKL
+807 DVGFRRGKL
-817 RYSQINNY
+817 RYSKVENY
-825 RPINYNGTSF
+825 RSNVRYHGETYIE
-835 IQLKSPSH
+835 LKSPSH
-843 PNEPEWFEN
+843 PEEPSWFEN

-867 ETVFLWV
+867 ETIFLWI
-874 NEKYNTEEKNAL
+874 NNKYNTEEKNAL
-886 VPVDGK
+886 VPVEGK

-900 LEEEYGSYRCKLM
+900 QEEEYGDYRCKLM
-913 NPQFCEITEI
+913 NPQFCEITDI
-923 NHYWGW
+923 NVLSGW
-929 QIDAG
+929 QIETSY
-934 HIHVETGRES
+934 IRVETGRES

-959 ESSSEALKEWF
+959 ESSSEALNEWF
-970 SSGEWQTGKNSDH
+970 SNGDWQTGLNSEH
-983 AQAIWND
+983 AQAVWND

-1024 LTGNRVEQVILPSE
+1024 LTGNRVEQVVLPSE

-1123 NNFPALTTFIPNGCI
+1123 NNFPALTTFIPNGRI

-1180 GTIGQTT
+1180 GTVGQIS

-1202 TTIEHSGFTYTISDT
+1202 TTIEHSGFIYTISDT
-1217 DEPNKVLSANFENT
+1217 DEPNKVLSANIENT

-1248 GDANLDKEVNVQ
+1248 GDANLDKVVNVQ

-1290 DKIQVADVTGIVNL
+1290 DQIQVADVTGIVNI
-1304 IQGKPLTRAS
+1304 IQGKPLTRAT
-1314 QLRSEYAPTVLLE
+1314 QLRSEYTPTVLLE

-1342 AGLQLEFTGAKEE
+1342 AGLQLEFTGAKEG

-1362 AKFVQASTLHSDTL
+1362 AKFVQASTLHGDTL

-1405 ESALFSDTKA
+1405 ESASFSDTKA

-1454 RYTLKERAS
+1454 RYTLKEPAS
-1463 AVTIQIYS
+1463 VVTIQIYS
-1471 ATGALVRTLSG
+1471 VTGALVRTLSG
-1482 LPGDAGLNQYTASL
+1482 LPGDAGVNQYTASL
-1496 SLPSGTYIYRLSVCG
+1496 SLPGGTYIYRLSVCG

>member
-1 MSMRHRLLKLVTMV
+1 MRHRLLKLMTVV

-24 QSAGRNPIPTGS
+24 QSAGRNPIPTGF
-36 PDSAIPLPEEEEP
+36 PDSTFPVPEGEEP
-49 LRMSKPDSIRYERF
+49 LQMSKPDSIMYERV
-63 YAGGSTISDIYAYIS
+63 YEGGNSSGYIHAYVY
-78 PFPFTEDLYVRFQLL
+78 PFTENLYVRFQLSE
-93 DDTENPG
+93 DTNPDG
-100 SFTYKVVN
+100 FTYTVKN
-108 GDTHSEV
+108 FDTQSDEP
-115 TIPLDEDK
+115 ISLDQDK
-123 GFWYPQE
+123 GFWYPQAL
-130 FINQGNGG
+130 INQDNGN
-138 VTISVETWT
+138 VSINVETWT

-180 EDQFPSFS
+180 VDQFPRFS
-188 WRGSTNR
+188 CPINR
-195 LSGALGQDIPFT
+195 LSGEVNQEIPFT
-207 LEVTPGFMLNQEAK
+207 LEVKPGFMLNQEAK

-229 DWENQDPSHVVIS
+229 DWENQDPNHVVIS

-250 DPYNTCYIC
+250 DHNTSYIC
-259 SLSSLEA
+259 SLPSLEA
-266 TNYTFQVRADQD
+266 TNYTFQVRADQE
-278 FSGWLDCRLLD
+278 FAGWLDCRLLD
-289 KDGNFLDNY
+289 KDGIFLDSY
-298 SNISVVIPIYYSEED
+298 SNISVVIPIHYSEED
-313 VAALKKM
+313 ITALKKM

-341 DFSDEDGYRVGVKWS
+341 DFSSEDGYNVGVRWS
-356 QEQQNRV
+356 QEQQSRV
-363 NEFMLDDYEA
+363 SEFTLEDYEA

-381 NTLTELTQIRLNG
+381 NALTELTQIRLNG
-394 TCLEGLN
+394 THLAGLN
-401 LSALSQL
+401 LSALSKLQSL
-408 RFLSLWDTP
+408 NLWDTP

-455 NGTEIDLSEFAVVDG
+455 NGTDIDLSEYAVVDG
-470 QNSTYQWYQEE
+470 QNSIYQWYQEE
-481 EYSEPKKV
+481 EYSATKV

-498 GKFLLQGTPGARYY
+498 GKFKLQGTPGARYY

-522 WAIET
+522 WAIVT

-538 YAQADIDGLK
+538 YAQVDIDGLK
-548 KLAESNPQVP
+548 KLAEANPQVP

-570 LDNWESG
+570 LDNWESW
-577 QDVIRTEWSSGE
+577 QDVIRTKWSSGE

-603 EEPDTISSLDLSA
+603 EKPDSISSLDLSA

-630 IAELDLSKNTKLE
+630 IIELDLSKNTKLE

-664 QFRFGTQYTN
+664 QFRFGTRYAD
-674 ETPSRE
+674 EAPSRE
-680 YLQTVLTRLN
+680 YLQTTLTRLN

-697 EGLYLEHAHITSL
+697 EDLYLEHAHITSL

-717 LRRLHIEN
+717 LRRLYIEN
-725 CQDLPVINGFE
+725 CQDLPMINGFE
-736 QASQL
+736 QATQL

-746 PSTTQFQDLINN
+746 PNTTQFQNLINN

-786 LGLPSYIESLDL
+786 LGLPSNIENLDL
-798 AKLPNLQNL
+798 AELPNLGRL
-807 DLGWRNDSKL
+807 DLGWRGDSKL
-817 RYSQINNY
+817 KYSQIKNY
-825 RPINYNGTSF
+825 RPIDYDGTST
-835 IQLKSPSH
+835 IELKSPSH
-843 PNEPEWFEN
+843 PEEPSWFEN

-867 ETVFLWV
+867 ETIFLWI
-874 NEKYNTEEKNAL
+874 NNKYNTEEKNAL
-886 VPVDGK
+886 VPVEGK

-900 LEEEYGSYRCKLM
+900 QEEEYGDYRCKLM

-923 NHYWGW
+923 NHYNGW
-929 QIDAG
+929 QINTSSF
-934 HIHVETGRES
+934 HVETGRES

-970 SSGEWQTGKNSDH
+970 SNGDWQTGLNSEH
-983 AQAIWND
+983 AQAMWND

-1062 NLEHLDI
+1062 KLEHLDI

-1080 NNVNLKELY
+1080 NNVNLKRLY

-1123 NNFPALTTFIPNGCI
+1123 NNFPALTTFIPNGRI

-1155 IQYMPQGSVRNA
+1155 IQYMPQGAVRNA

-1180 GTIGQTT
+1180 ETIGQTT

-1217 DEPNKVLSANFENT
+1217 DEPNKVLSANIENT

-1248 GDANLDKEVNVQ
+1248 GDANLDKVVNVQ

-1290 DKIQVADVTGIVNL
+1290 DQIQVADVTGIVNI
-1304 IQGKPLTRAS
+1304 IQGKPLTRAT

-1362 AKFVQASTLHSDTL
+1362 AKFVQASTLRGDTL

-1387 IPANKKTVIMQL
+1387 ISANKKTVIMQL

-1405 ESALFSDTKA
+1405 ESASFSDTKA

-1454 RYTLKERAS
+1454 RYTLKEQAS

-1482 LPGDAGLNQYTASL
+1482 LPSEAGVNQYTASL
-1496 SLPSGTYIYRLSVCG
+1496 SLPGGTYIYRLSVCG

>member
-1 MSMRHRLLKLVTMV
+1 MRHRLLKLMTVV

-24 QSAGRNPIPTGS
+24 QSAGRNPIPTGF
-36 PDSAIPLPEEEEP
+36 PDSTFPVPEGEEP
-49 LRMSKPDSIRYERF
+49 LQMSKPDSIMYERV
-63 YAGGSTISDIYAYIS
+63 YEGGNSSGYIHAYVY
-78 PFPFTEDLYVRFQLL
+78 PFTENLYVRFQLSE
-93 DDTENPG
+93 DTNPDG
-100 SFTYKVVN
+100 FTYTVKN
-108 GDTHSEV
+108 FDTQSDEP
-115 TIPLDEDK
+115 ISLDRDK
-123 GFWYPQE
+123 GFWYPQAL
-130 FINQGNGG
+130 INQDNGN
-138 VTISVETWT
+138 VSINVETWT

-180 EDQFPSFS
+180 VDQFPRFS
-188 WRGSTNR
+188 CPINR
-195 LSGALGQDIPFT
+195 LSGEVNQEIPFT
-207 LEVTPGFMLNQEAK
+207 LEVKPGFMLNQEAK

-229 DWENQDPSHVVIS
+229 DWENQDPNHVVIS

-250 DPYNTCYIC
+250 DHNTSYIC
-259 SLSSLEA
+259 SLPSLEA
-266 TNYTFQVRADQD
+266 TNYTFQVRADQE
-278 FSGWLDCRLLD
+278 FAGWLDCRLLD
-289 KDGNFLDNY
+289 KDGIFLDSY
-298 SNISVVIPIYYSEED
+298 SNISVVIPIHYSEED
-313 VAALKKM
+313 ITALKKM

-341 DFSDEDGYRVGVKWS
+341 DFSYEDGYSVGVKWS
-356 QEQQNRV
+356 RDQQSRV
-363 NEFMLDDYEA
+363 TEFMLNDYEK
-373 RVENLETL
+373 RVEKLDAL
-381 NTLTELTQIRLNG
+381 SGLGGLTQINLSG
-394 TCLEGLN
+394 TGVKHLN
-401 LSALSQL
+401 LAALSQL
-408 RFLSLWDTP
+408 YSINLDNTP
-417 LFWDD
+417 LFWGD
-422 VILPLSPMDDLWL
+422 VDFPVSSSDDLHIH
-435 SGNTRISIGTPLD
+435 GMTRYQIGSPLD
-448 DNSSVAA
+448 DFNSVAA
-455 NGTEIDLSEFAVVDG
+455 NGTEIDLSEFAEVEG
-470 QNSTYQWYQEE
+470 QSSIYQWYKVGDRGLEE
-481 EYSEPKKV
+481 V
-489 EMPTVGEEM
+489 TMPAVPEGAA
-498 GKFLLQGTPGARYY
+498 GKFLLTGTPGERYL
-512 CEIKNPLYDD
+512 CQIKNPRYDD

-548 KLAESNPQVP
+548 KLAEANPQVP

-570 LDNWESG
+570 LDNWESW
-577 QDVIRTEWSSGE
+577 QDVIRTKWSSGE

-603 EEPDTISSLDLSA
+603 EKPDSISSLDLSA

-630 IAELDLSKNTKLE
+630 IQELDLSKNTKLE

-658 SCPNLK
+658 ACPQLK
-664 QFRFGTQYTN
+664 KFRFGTRSIG
-674 ETPSRE
+674 ESPDRE
-680 YLQTVLTRLN
+680 YSLSKLAKLN
-690 LDGCIQL
+690 ISGCTKL
-697 EGLYLEHAHITSL
+697 EDLYLDNAHIPSL

-717 LRRLHIEN
+717 LRELHIEN
-725 CQDLPVINGFE
+725 CQDLAITGYMNVT
-736 QASQL
+736 QL
-741 YSLEL
+741 YSLYL
-746 PSTTQFQDLINN
+746 PNTKQFQDLIDN
-758 LPSNVTELL
+758 LPQTVQHLDLSDTE
-767 LQDTQYTL
+767 YKL
-775 PPAEK
+775 PPDAV

-786 LGLPSYIESLDL
+786 LGLPGYIESLDL
-798 AKLPNLQNL
+798 AKLPNLHNL
-807 DLGWRNDSKL
+807 EVGHGRVSSLL
-817 RYSQINNY
+817 RYSQIKNY
-825 RPINYNGTSF
+825 RKINFNGWSN
-835 IQLKSPSH
+835 INLKSPSH
-843 PNEPEWFEN
+843 PEDPHWFEN

-867 ETVFLWV
+867 ETIFLWV
-874 NEKYNTEEKNAL
+874 NGKYNTEEKNAL
-886 VPVDGK
+886 KPVEGK

-900 LEEEYGSYRCKLM
+900 QEEEYGSYRCKLM
-913 NPQFCEITEI
+913 NPQFCEITDI
-923 NHYWGW
+923 NYRRGW
-929 QIDAG
+929 QIETSY
-934 HIHVETGRES
+934 IRVETGRES

-970 SSGEWQTGKNSDH
+970 SNGDWQTGLNSEH
-983 AQAIWND
+983 AQAMWND

-999 YIYMLGGNL
+999 YVYMLGDQL
-1008 SGTIDLEGLD
+1008 SGTIDLRGLD

-1080 NNVNLKELY
+1080 NNVNLKRLY

-1123 NNFPALTTFIPNGCI
+1123 NNFPALTTFIPNGRI

-1180 GTIGQTT
+1180 GTVGQIS

-1217 DEPNKVLSANFENT
+1217 DEPNKVLSANIENT

-1248 GDANLDKEVNVQ
+1248 GDANLDKVVNVQ

-1290 DKIQVADVTGIVNL
+1290 NMIQVADVTGIVNL
-1304 IQGKPLTRAS
+1304 IQGKPLTRAN

-1327 LDDNGFLSITSPVSV
+1327 LDDNGFLAITSPVSV

-1362 AKFVQASTLHSDTL
+1362 AKFVQASTLRGDTL

-1405 ESALFSDTKA
+1405 ESASFSDTKA

-1454 RYTLKERAS
+1454 RYTLKEQAS

-1482 LPGDAGLNQYTASL
+1482 LPGDAGVNQYTASL

>member
-1 MSMRHRLLKLVTMV
+1 MRHRLLKLTTVV

-24 QSAGRNPIPTGS
+24 QSAGRNPIPTGF
-36 PDSAIPLPEEEEP
+36 PDSTFPVPEGEEP
-49 LRMSKPDSIRYERF
+49 LQMSKPDSIMYERV
-63 YAGGSTISDIYAYIS
+63 YEGGNSSGYIHAYVY
-78 PFPFTEDLYVRFQLL
+78 PFTENLYVRFQLSE
-93 DDTENPG
+93 DTNPDG
-100 SFTYKVVN
+100 FTYTVKN
-108 GDTHSEV
+108 FDTQSDEP
-115 TIPLDEDK
+115 IPLDRDK
-123 GFWYPQE
+123 GFWYPQAL
-130 FINQGNGG
+130 INQDNGN
-138 VTISVETWT
+138 VSINVETWT

-158 SSQSLEGEPLISAE
+158 SSQSLEGELLISAE

-180 EDQFPSFS
+180 VDQFPRFS
-188 WRGSTNR
+188 CPINR
-195 LSGALGQDIPFT
+195 LSGEVNQEIPFT
-207 LEVTPGFMLNQEAK
+207 LEVKPGFMLNQEAK

-229 DWENQDPSHVVIS
+229 DWENQDPNHVVIS

-250 DPYNTCYIC
+250 DHNTSYIC
-259 SLSSLEA
+259 SLPSLEA
-266 TNYTFQVRADQD
+266 TNYTFQVRADQE
-278 FSGWLDCRLLD
+278 FAGWLDCRLLD
-289 KDGNFLDNY
+289 KDGIFLDSY
-298 SNISVVIPIYYSEED
+298 SNISVVIPIHYSEED
-313 VAALKKM
+313 ITALKKM

-341 DFSDEDGYRVGVKWS
+341 DFSGEDGYNVGVRWS
-356 QEQQNRV
+356 QEQQSRV
-363 NEFMLDDYEA
+363 SEFTLEDYEA

-381 NTLTELTQIRLNG
+381 NALTELTQIRLNG
-394 TCLEGLN
+394 THLAGLN
-401 LSALSQL
+401 LSALSKLQSL
-408 RFLSLWDTP
+408 NLWDTP

-455 NGTEIDLSEFAVVDG
+455 NGTDIDLSEYAVVDG
-470 QNSTYQWYQEE
+470 QNSIYQWYQEE
-481 EYSEPKKV
+481 EYSATKV

-498 GKFLLQGTPGARYY
+498 GKFKLQGTPGARYY

-522 WAIET
+522 WAIVT

-538 YAQADIDGLK
+538 YAQVDIDGLK
-548 KLAESNPQVP
+548 KLAEANPQVP

-570 LDNWESG
+570 LDNWESW
-577 QDVIRTEWSSGE
+577 QDVIRTKWSSGE

-603 EEPDTISSLDLSA
+603 EKPDSISSLDLSA

-630 IAELDLSKNTKLE
+630 IIELDLSKNTKLE

-664 QFRFGTQYTN
+664 QFRFGTRYAD
-674 ETPSRE
+674 EAPSRE
-680 YLQTVLTRLN
+680 YLQTTLTRLN

-697 EGLYLEHAHITSL
+697 EDLYLEHAHITSL

-717 LRRLHIEN
+717 LRRLYIEN
-725 CQDLPVINGFE
+725 CQDLPMINGFE
-736 QASQL
+736 QATQL

-746 PSTTQFQDLINN
+746 PNTTQFQNLINN

-786 LGLPSYIESLDL
+786 LGLPSNIENLDL
-798 AKLPNLQNL
+798 AELPNLGRL
-807 DLGWRNDSKL
+807 DLGWRGDSKL
-817 RYSQINNY
+817 KYSQIKNY
-825 RPINYNGTSF
+825 RPIDYDGTST
-835 IQLKSPSH
+835 IELKSPSH
-843 PNEPEWFEN
+843 PEEPSWFEN

-867 ETVFLWV
+867 ETIFLWI
-874 NEKYNTEEKNAL
+874 NNKYNTEEKNAL
-886 VPVDGK
+886 VPVEGK

-900 LEEEYGSYRCKLM
+900 QEEEYGDYRCKLM

-923 NHYWGW
+923 NHYNGW
-929 QIDAG
+929 QINTSSF
-934 HIHVETGRES
+934 HVETGRES

-970 SSGEWQTGKNSDH
+970 SNGDWQTGLNSEH
-983 AQAIWND
+983 AQAMWND

-1062 NLEHLDI
+1062 KLEHLDI

-1080 NNVNLKELY
+1080 NNVNLKRLY

-1123 NNFPALTTFIPNGCI
+1123 NNFPALTTFIPNGRI

-1155 IQYMPQGSVRNA
+1155 IQYMPQGAVRNA

-1180 GTIGQTT
+1180 ETIGQTT

-1217 DEPNKVLSANFENT
+1217 DEPNKVLSANIENT

-1248 GDANLDKEVNVQ
+1248 GDANLDKVVNVQ

-1290 DKIQVADVTGIVNL
+1290 DQIQVADVTGIVNI
-1304 IQGKPLTRAS
+1304 IQGKPLTRAT

-1362 AKFVQASTLHSDTL
+1362 AKFVQASTLRGDTL

-1387 IPANKKTVIMQL
+1387 ISANKKTVIMQL

-1405 ESALFSDTKA
+1405 ESASFSDTKA

-1454 RYTLKERAS
+1454 RYTLKEQAS

-1482 LPGDAGLNQYTASL
+1482 LPSEAGVNQYTASL
-1496 SLPSGTYIYRLSVCG
+1496 SLPGGTYIYRLSVCG

>member
-1 MSMRHRLLKLVTMV
+1 MRHRLLKLMTV
-15 VCLFCMGVW
+15 VVGLFCMGVW
-24 QSAGRNPIPTGS
+24 QSAGRNPIPTGF
-36 PDSAIPLPEEEEP
+36 PDSTFPVPEGDEP
-49 LRMSKPDSIRYERF
+49 LRMSKPDSIMYVRVYE
-63 YAGGSTISDIYAYIS
+63 GGNSSGYIHAYVY
-78 PFPFTEDLYVRFQLL
+78 PFTENLYVRFQLSEDTNPDGFTFMVWNSDIQSDEPISL
-93 DDTENPG
+93 DQ
-100 SFTYKVVN
+100 
-108 GDTHSEV
+108 
-115 TIPLDEDK
+115 DK
-123 GFWYPQE
+123 GFWYPQASIDQDNGNVS
-130 FINQGNGG
+130 IN
-138 VTISVETWT
+138 VETRT
-147 SGTLGYSLRVY
+147 PGTLGYSLRVY
-158 SSQSLEGEPLISAE
+158 PSQQVEGEPLISAE

-180 EDQFPSFS
+180 VDQFPRFS
-188 WRGSTNR
+188 CPINR
-195 LSGALGQDIPFT
+195 LSGEVNQEIPFS
-207 LEVTPGFMLNQEAK
+207 LEVTPGFMLNEAAQICIYVQPSDGESFLVQDVSIK
-221 IEINVRTD
+221 GTDIEPVESNPGQYVY
-229 DWENQDPSHVVIS
+229 
-242 GNNIQKDP
+242 NI
-250 DPYNTCYIC
+250 
-259 SLSSLEA
+259 SSLQSK
-266 TNYTFQVRADQD
+266 TYTFQLQASDN
-278 FSGWLDCRLLD
+278 FCGTLDIRLLD
-289 KDGNFLDNY
+289 KDGNFL
-298 SNISVVIPIYYSEED
+298 SGGTGINIIIPIEYSQED
-313 VAALKKM
+313 IVALKKL
-320 ADDNPLSTDLR
+320 AEDNPLSTDLK
-331 RFIDNEYYLK
+331 RFIEDEYYLK
-341 DFSDEDGYRVGVKWS
+341 DFSYEDGYNVGVVWS
-356 QEQQNRV
+356 YETPSRIM
-363 NEFMLDDYEA
+363 EFRIDDYEK
-373 RVENLETL
+373 RVDNLDAL
-381 NTLTELTQIRLNG
+381 VSLSGLTSLRIHG
-394 TCLEGLN
+394 TNLKSLN
-401 LSALSQL
+401 LAPFQALRYAQISNTD
-408 RFLSLWDTP
+408 FYWDKLT
-417 LFWDD
+417 
-422 VILPLSPMDDLWL
+422 LPTEPSEDFFI
-435 SGNTRISIGTPLD
+435 SGICYYPAEKVGTPLD
-448 DNSSVAA
+448 DHLVVAA
-455 NGTEIDLSEFAVVDG
+455 NSSSVDLSELAEVEG
-470 QNSTYQWYQEE
+470 QASTYHWYKRISDGWEWEE
-481 EYSEPKKV
+481 V
-489 EMPTVGEEM
+489 TMPQGDKAGE
-498 GKFLLQGTPGARYY
+498 FTLQGAPGEYFY
-512 CEIKNPLYDD
+512 CEVKNPIYYEWGIRTPD
-522 WAIET
+522 IKV
-527 SRCKITRNSDQ
+527 SRTPDSYSQ
-538 YAQADIDGLK
+538 TDIDGLK

-570 LDNWESG
+570 LDNWESW
-577 QDVIRTEWSSGE
+577 QDVIRTDWSSGE

-603 EEPDTISSLDLSA
+603 EKPDSISSLDLSA

-630 IAELDLSKNTKLE
+630 ISELDLSKNTKLE

-664 QFRFGTQYTN
+664 QFRFGTRYAD
-674 ETPSRE
+674 EAPSRE
-680 YLQTVLTRLN
+680 YLQTALTRLN

-697 EGLYLEHAHITSL
+697 EDLYLEHAHITSL

-717 LRRLHIEN
+717 LRRLYIEN
-725 CQDLPVINGFE
+725 CQDLPMINGFE
-736 QASQL
+736 QAIQL

-746 PSTTQFQDLINN
+746 PNTTQFQDLINN

-798 AKLPNLQNL
+798 AGFSNLGSL
-807 DLGWRNDSKL
+807 DLGWRGNSKL
-817 RYSQINNY
+817 RYSQIKNY
-825 RPINYNGTSF
+825 RPINYGGTST
-835 IQLKSPSH
+835 IELKSPSH
-843 PNEPEWFEN
+843 PEEPSWFEN

-867 ETVFLWV
+867 ETIFLWV

-900 LEEEYGSYRCKLM
+900 QEEEYGSYRCKLM

-923 NHYWGW
+923 NHYSGW
-929 QIDAG
+929 QINTSSF
-934 HIHVETGRES
+934 HVETGRES

-970 SSGEWQTGKNSDH
+970 SNGDWQTGLNSEH
-983 AQAIWND
+983 AQAVWND

-1080 NNVNLKELY
+1080 NNVNLKRLY

-1123 NNFPALTTFIPNGCI
+1123 NNFPALTTFIPNGRI

-1180 GTIGQTT
+1180 GTVGQIS

-1217 DEPNKVLSANFENT
+1217 DEPNKVLSANIENT

-1248 GDANLDKEVNVQ
+1248 GDANLDKVVNVQ

-1290 DKIQVADVTGIVNL
+1290 DQIQVADVTGIVNI
-1304 IQGKPLTRAS
+1304 IQGKPLTRAT

-1362 AKFVQASTLHSDTL
+1362 AKFVQASTLHGDTL

-1405 ESALFSDTKA
+1405 ESASFSDTKA

-1429 EAIQPISQVTS
+1429 ETIQPISQVTS

-1454 RYTLKERAS
+1454 RYTLKEPAS
-1463 AVTIQIYS
+1463 VVTIQIYS
-1471 ATGALVRTLSG
+1471 VTGALVRTLSG
-1482 LPGDAGLNQYTASL
+1482 LPGEAGVNQYTASL

>member
-1 MSMRHRLLKLVTMV
+1 MRHRLLKLMTV
-15 VCLFCMGVW
+15 VVGLFCMGVW
-24 QSAGRNPIPTGS
+24 QSAGRNPIPTGF
-36 PDSAIPLPEEEEP
+36 PDSTFPVPEGDEP
-49 LRMSKPDSIRYERF
+49 LRMSKPDSIMYVRVYE
-63 YAGGSTISDIYAYIS
+63 GGNSSGYIHAYVY
-78 PFPFTEDLYVRFQLL
+78 PFTENLYVRFQLSEDTNPDGFTFMVWNSDIQSDEPISL
-93 DDTENPG
+93 DQ
-100 SFTYKVVN
+100 
-108 GDTHSEV
+108 
-115 TIPLDEDK
+115 DK
-123 GFWYPQE
+123 GFWYPQASIDQDNGNVS
-130 FINQGNGG
+130 IN
-138 VTISVETWT
+138 VETRT
-147 SGTLGYSLRVY
+147 PGTLGYSLRVY
-158 SSQSLEGEPLISAE
+158 PSQQVEGEPLISAE

-180 EDQFPSFS
+180 VDQFPRFS
-188 WRGSTNR
+188 CPINR
-195 LSGALGQDIPFT
+195 LSGEVNQEIPFS
-207 LEVTPGFMLNQEAK
+207 LEVTPGFMLNEAAQICIYVQPSDGESFLVQDVSIK
-221 IEINVRTD
+221 GTDIEPVESNPGQYVY
-229 DWENQDPSHVVIS
+229 
-242 GNNIQKDP
+242 NI
-250 DPYNTCYIC
+250 
-259 SLSSLEA
+259 SSLQSK
-266 TNYTFQVRADQD
+266 TYTFQLQASDN
-278 FSGWLDCRLLD
+278 FCGTLDIRLLD
-289 KDGNFLDNY
+289 KDGNFL
-298 SNISVVIPIYYSEED
+298 SGGTGINIIIPIEYSQED
-313 VAALKKM
+313 IVALKKL
-320 ADDNPLSTDLR
+320 AEDNPLSTDLK
-331 RFIDNEYYLK
+331 RFIEDEYYLK
-341 DFSDEDGYRVGVKWS
+341 DFSYEDGYNVGVMWS
-356 QEQQNRV
+356 KEQQS
-363 NEFMLDDYEA
+363 
-373 RVENLETL
+373 RVERLEINDNEKRIDNLSSITS
-381 NTLTELTQIRLNG
+381 LTALKEINING
-394 TCLEGLN
+394 TNVSSLN
-401 LSALSQL
+401 FSSFTNL
-408 RFLSLWDTP
+408 RGIYLWNTS

-448 DNSSVAA
+448 DYSSVAA

-481 EYSEPKKV
+481 EYSEPTKV
-489 EMPTVGEEM
+489 EMPTVGGEM

-522 WAIET
+522 WAIVT

-538 YAQADIDGLK
+538 YAQTDIDGLK
-548 KLAESNPQVP
+548 KLAEANPQVP

-570 LDNWESG
+570 LDNWESW
-577 QDVIRTEWSSGE
+577 QDVIRTDWSSGE

-603 EEPDTISSLDLSA
+603 EKPDSISSLDLSA

-630 IAELDLSKNTKLE
+630 IQELDLSKNTKLE

-651 LKEIDLS
+651 LQELDLS
-658 SCPNLK
+658 PCPQLK
-664 QFRFGTQYTN
+664 KFRFGTRSIG
-674 ETPSRE
+674 ESPDRE
-680 YLQTVLTRLN
+680 YSLSKLAKLN
-690 LDGCIQL
+690 ISGCTKL
-697 EGLYLEHAHITSL
+697 EDLYLDNAHIPSL

-717 LRRLHIEN
+717 LRELHIEN
-725 CQDLPVINGFE
+725 CQDLAITGYMNVT
-736 QASQL
+736 QL
-741 YSLEL
+741 YSLYL
-746 PSTTQFQDLINN
+746 PNTKQFQDLIDN
-758 LPSNVTELL
+758 LPQTVQHLDLSDTE
-767 LQDTQYTL
+767 YKL
-775 PPAEK
+775 PPDAV

-786 LGLPSYIESLDL
+786 LGLPGYIESLDL
-798 AKLPNLQNL
+798 AKLPNLHNL
-807 DLGWRNDSKL
+807 EVGHGRVSSLL
-817 RYSQINNY
+817 RYSQIKNY
-825 RPINYNGTSF
+825 RKINFNGSSN
-835 IQLKSPSH
+835 INLKSPSH
-843 PNEPEWFEN
+843 PEDPHWFEN

-867 ETVFLWV
+867 ETIFLWV
-874 NEKYNTEEKNAL
+874 NGKYNTEEKNAL
-886 VPVDGK
+886 KPVEGK
-892 PGVFVLNS
+892 PGVFVLDS
-900 LEEEYGSYRCKLM
+900 QEEEYGEYWCKLM
-913 NPQFCEITEI
+913 NPQFCEITDI
-923 NHYWGW
+923 NYRRGW
-929 QIDAG
+929 QIETSY
-934 HIHVETGRES
+934 IRVETGRES

-949 DVDILARIVS
+949 DVDILARIVR
-959 ESSSEALKEWF
+959 ESSSEALNEWF
-970 SSGEWQTGKNSDH
+970 SNGDWQTGENSAH
-983 AQAIWND
+983 AQAVWNN
-990 ETPRRLTEL
+990 EEPRRLTEL
-999 YIYMLGGNL
+999 YVYMLGDQL
-1008 SGTIDLEGLD
+1008 SGTIDLRGLD

-1080 NNVNLKELY
+1080 NNVNLKRLY

-1123 NNFPALTTFIPNGCI
+1123 NNFPALTTFIPNGRI

-1155 IQYMPQGSVRNA
+1155 IQYMPQGSVRNS

-1217 DEPNKVLSANFENT
+1217 DEPNKVLSANIENT

-1248 GDANLDKEVNVQ
+1248 GDANLDKVVNVQ

-1290 DKIQVADVTGIVNL
+1290 DKIQIADVIGIVNI
-1304 IQGKPLTRAS
+1304 IQDKPLTRAT

-1362 AKFVQASTLHSDTL
+1362 AKFVQASTLHGDTL

-1387 IPANKKTVIMQL
+1387 LPANKKTVIMQL

-1405 ESALFSDTKA
+1405 ESASFSDTKA

-1429 EAIQPISQVTS
+1429 ETIQPISQVTS

-1454 RYTLKERAS
+1454 RYTLKEPAS
-1463 AVTIQIYS
+1463 VVTIQIYS
-1471 ATGALVRTLSG
+1471 ATGALVRMLSG
-1482 LPGDAGLNQYTASL
+1482 LPGEAGVNQYTASL
-1496 SLPSGTYIYRLSVCG
+1496 SLPGGTYIYRLSVCG

>member
-1 MSMRHRLLKLVTMV
+1 MSMKHCLLKLMTVV
-15 VCLFCMGVW
+15 VCLFCMGAW
-24 QSAGRNPIPTGS
+24 QSAGRNPIPTGF
-36 PDSAIPLPEEEEP
+36 PDSTFPVPEGDEP
-49 LRMSKPDSIRYERF
+49 LKMDKPDSIMYVRVYE
-63 YAGGSTISDIYAYIS
+63 GGNSPGYIHAYVY
-78 PFPFTEDLYVRFQLL
+78 PFTENLYVRFQLSE
-93 DDTENPG
+93 DTNPDG
-100 SFTYKVVN
+100 FTYTVRN
-108 GDTHSEV
+108 FDTQSDES
-115 TIPLDEDK
+115 ISLDQDK
-123 GFWYPQE
+123 GFWYPQAL
-130 FINQGNGG
+130 INQDNGN
-138 VTISVETWT
+138 VSINVETRT
-147 SGTLGYSLRVY
+147 PGTLGYSLRVY
-158 SSQSLEGEPLISAE
+158 PSQQVEGEPLISAE

-180 EDQFPSFS
+180 EDQFPRFS
-188 WRGSTNR
+188 CPINR
-195 LSGALGQDIPFT
+195 LSGEVNQEIPFT
-207 LEVTPGFMLNQEAK
+207 LEVKPGFMLNQEAK

-250 DPYNTCYIC
+250 DPYNTSYIC
-259 SLSSLEA
+259 SLPSLEA
-266 TNYTFQVRADQD
+266 TNYTFQVRADQE
-278 FSGWLDCRLLD
+278 FAGRLDCRLLD
-289 KDGNFLDNY
+289 KDGNFLNSY
-298 SNISVVIPIYYSEED
+298 SNISVVIPIHYSEED

-341 DFSDEDGYRVGVKWS
+341 DFSGEDGYNVGVRWS
-356 QEQQNRV
+356 QEQQSRV
-363 NEFMLDDYEA
+363 TEFTLEDYEA
-373 RVENLETL
+373 RVENLEIL
-381 NTLTELTQIRLNG
+381 NDLTELTQIRLNG
-394 TCLEGLN
+394 THLAGLN
-401 LSALSQL
+401 LSALSKLQSL
-408 RFLSLWDTP
+408 NLWDTP

-455 NGTEIDLSEFAVVDG
+455 NGTDIDLSEYAVVDG

-481 EYSEPKKV
+481 EYSATKV

-498 GKFLLQGTPGARYY
+498 GKFKLQGTPGARYY

-522 WAIET
+522 WAIVT

-538 YAQADIDGLK
+538 YAQVDIDGLE
-548 KLAESNPQVP
+548 KLAEANPQVP

-570 LDNWESG
+570 LDNWESW
-577 QDVIRTEWSSGE
+577 QDVIRTKWSSGE

-603 EEPDTISSLDLSA
+603 EKPDSISSLDLSA

-630 IAELDLSKNTKLE
+630 ITELDLSKNTKLE

-664 QFRFGTQYTN
+664 QFRFGTRYAD
-674 ETPSRE
+674 EAPSRE
-680 YLQTVLTRLN
+680 YLQTALARLN

-697 EGLYLEHAHITSL
+697 EDLYLEHAHITSL

-717 LRRLHIEN
+717 LRRLYIEN
-725 CQDLPVINGFE
+725 CQDLPMINGFE
-736 QASQL
+736 QATQL

-746 PSTTQFQDLINN
+746 PNTTQFQNLINN
-758 LPSNVTELL
+758 LPSNVTDLL

-786 LGLPSYIESLDL
+786 LGLPSNIENLDL
-798 AKLPNLQNL
+798 AELPNLGRL
-807 DLGWRNDSKL
+807 DLGWRGDSKL
-817 RYSQINNY
+817 KYSQIKNY
-825 RPINYNGTSF
+825 RPINYDGTST
-835 IQLKSPSH
+835 IELKSPSH
-843 PNEPEWFEN
+843 PENPKWFEN

-867 ETVFLWV
+867 ETIFLWI
-874 NEKYNTEEKNAL
+874 NDKYNIEEKNAL

-900 LEEEYGSYRCKLM
+900 QEEEYGSYRCKLM

-923 NHYWGW
+923 NHYNGW
-929 QIDAG
+929 QINTNYFQ
-934 HIHVETGRES
+934 VETGRES

-970 SSGEWQTGKNSDH
+970 SNGDWQTGLNSEH
-983 AQAIWND
+983 AQAMWND

-1080 NNVNLKELY
+1080 NNVNLKRLY

-1123 NNFPALTTFIPNGCI
+1123 NNFPALTTFIPNGRI

-1180 GTIGQTT
+1180 GTVGQIS

-1217 DEPNKVLSANFENT
+1217 DEPNKVLSANIENT

-1248 GDANLDKEVNVQ
+1248 GDANLDKVVNVQ

-1290 DKIQVADVTGIVNL
+1290 DQIQVADVTGIVNI
-1304 IQGKPLTRAS
+1304 IQGKPLTRAT
-1314 QLRSEYAPTVLLE
+1314 QLRSEYASTVLLE

-1355 LPFIGEA
+1355 LPFIGEV
-1362 AKFVQASTLHSDTL
+1362 AKFVQASTLRGDTL

-1387 IPANKKTVIMQL
+1387 ISANKKTVIIQL

-1405 ESALFSDTKA
+1405 ESASFSDTKA
-1415 TALRSEGDMLPTGN
+1415 TALRSEGNMLPTGN
-1429 EAIQPISQVTS
+1429 EAIQPITQVTS

-1454 RYTLKERAS
+1454 RYTLKEPAS
-1463 AVTIQIYS
+1463 VVTIQIYS

-1482 LPGDAGLNQYTASL
+1482 LPGDAGVNQYTAFL